1 MDGLTASFEPDFTPP
16 SPPKSGNPS
25 AAPAEA
31 RQEKPEPKHEPEPPE
46 LLEDNA
52 LRHAAALCREPYPE
66 ALALLDQGQYQE
78 TLAWCAR
85 RLEETPDWRL
95 HVLRAYCYKVLRK
108 TPELDRCL
116 AAALELD
123 PDNILILRA
132 RCPTVSTTNRYR
144 RHIQDLTRLMEL
156 DPENTGAYLVNRAY
170 RLHWTG
176 DEEGARRDLR
186 AATAR
191 PDGEALQDSVDFRY
205 LWKDLFPDGA
215 GR

>member
-1 MDGLTASFEPDFTPP
+1 MSGLSRKPDMDRDMTHLLELEPD
-16 SPPKSGNPS
+16 NVM
-25 AAPAEA
+25 A
-31 RQEKPEPKHEPEPPE
+31 
-46 LLEDNA
+46 
-52 LRHAAALCREPYPE
+52 
-66 ALALLDQGQYQE
+66 
-78 TLAWCAR
+78 
-85 RLEETPDWRL
+85 
-95 HVLRAYCYKVLRK
+95 
-108 TPELDRCL
+108 
-116 AAALELD
+116 
-123 PDNILILRA
+123 LRA
-132 RCPTVSTTNRYR
+132 RCPTAGTTSRYR

-186 AATAR
+186 AAAAR